1 MPWYEIP
8 GCVYFDSPNFSST
21 FDPRAPKFAMFD
33 IDNTLITPRNG
44 RNPYSLHKDN
54 DDKNYIYLSDE
65 NTMFQQFDDFKNK
78 GYVIAFIT
86 NQARYHQG
94 TKAYKKK
101 FENIRLD
108 FENRLGWSPYFFICI
123 SNEYLKPS
131 PKAFVLLCNLLKNS
145 PYKRIKIILNNLSKR
160 TSILGKEYSNC
171 FYCGD
176 ASGKTDP
183 YAPYRYSA
191 VDRNFA
197 ANVSKL
203 FRDDFNIPNICKYI
217 RPFYFFGKHTPMTNN
232 FQELVINIGNPGS
245 GKSTTSYRFRK
256 WGYKVCVME
265 LLKKESTIEDC
276 VKNNLEKGNSVVLDG
291 MNYSSER
298 RQKFINI
305 AKNMN
310 IPVRFLWFIR
320 DGRPFNEL
328 RGKVKE
334 TNTMYYH
341 TKPVPEVAY
350 NNYSKYFEKPTP
362 REGFVEIVY

>member
-1 MPWYEIP
+1 MPWYTIP
-8 GCVYFDSPNFSST
+8 GCRYFESKD
-21 FDPRAPKFAMFD
+21 FDFEPLTPRLAMFD

-44 RNPYSLHKDN
+44 KNPYSLHKDEN
-54 DDKNYIYLSDE
+54 DRNYIYLSNED
-65 NTMFQQFDDFKNK
+65 NMFTQFNELKNK
-78 GYVIAFIT
+78 GYVIAFVT
-86 NQARYHQG
+86 NQSRYNQG
-94 TKAYKKK
+94 TKAYKQK

-123 SNEYLKPS
+123 SDEYLKPS
-131 PKAFVLLCNLLKNS
+131 PKAFLLFCSLLKNN
-145 PYKRIKIILNNLSKR
+145 PQKRIKIILNHLSKK
-160 TSILGKEYSNC
+160 TSILGKEYYNC

-183 YAPYRYSA
+183 YVPFRYSA

-197 ANVSKL
+197 SNVSKL
-203 FRDDFNIPNICKYI
+203 FRDEFNIPNICKYI

-232 FQELVINIGNPGS
+232 FQELVINVGNPGS

-256 WGYKVCVME
+256 RGYKVCVME
-265 LLKKESTIEDC
+265 LLKKESYIEDC

-291 MNYSSER
+291 MNYDLTR
-298 RQKFINI
+298 RQKFIDI
-305 AKNMN
+305 AKDMN

-320 DGRPFNEL
+320 DGRPFNTL

-350 NNYSKYFEKPTP
+350 NNYSKYFEEPTS
-362 REGFVEIVY
+362 REGLVEIVY